1 MRGFARHRTG
11 EGKAAHAIMGD
22 VRKRRTAGASITER
36 SATTMDAGAVTCD
49 RAQITRD
56 DAAPQLVRDVML
68 AKPKTLSGRATAGEA
83 KAFFDNPKVVSAVVA
98 DGERFVGLLER
109 SDLPSLLAGS
119 TPIRTFA
126 RREVATITPDRPVTE
141 AMEILDS
148 RGLSR
153 LVVLADDGQTLV
165 GLLCLDRKRAG
176 FCAS

>member
-1 MRGFARHRTG
+1 MSTERR
-11 EGKAAHAIMGD
+11 
-22 VRKRRTAGASITER
+22 RRTVGASVTV
-36 SATTMDAGAVTCD
+36 SAMTTDPGAVSCD

-56 DAAPQLVRDVML
+56 DAAPQLDPDHKQ
-68 AKPKTLSGRATAGEA
+68 ANPKTHSARATAA
-83 KAFFDNPKVVSAVVA
+83 DARAFFDNPKVVSAVVA
-98 DGERFVGLLER
+98 DGQRFVGLLER

-141 AMEILDS
+141 AVEILDA

-153 LVVLADDGQTLV
+153 LVVLDDDGQTLV

-176 FCAS
+176 FCTS